1 MEEWERSHSGK
12 KKGETKKER
21 KVSFNQR
28 VCESEINSCKRVVA
42 SRTGEMKMKSKDD
55 YIKTNIVKYHNM
67 NRSKTESCLQSLDYV
82 QFTNSPDIKYASI
95 DVLYVI

>member
-28 VCESEINSCKRVVA
+28 VCESEINSSRRLVA
-42 SRTGEMKMKSKDD
+42 SKTGEMKIQSKDD
-55 YIKTNIVKYHNM
+55 YIGTNIVKCHRM
-67 NRSKTESCLQSLDYV
+67 NRSKTESCLQSLNSI
-82 QFTNSPDIKYASI
+82 QSTNSPDRKYASI

>member
-28 VCESEINSCKRVVA
+28 DFEDENTSNKREVA
-42 SRTGEMKMKSKDD
+42 SKTGELKMKSKDD
-55 YIKTNIVKYHNM
+55 IEI
-67 NRSKTESCLQSLDYV
+67 R
-82 QFTNSPDIKYASI
+82 
-95 DVLYVI
+95 

>member
-28 VCESEINSCKRVVA
+28 VCGDEKYSSKSVVA
-42 SRTGEMKMKSKDD
+42 SQTDEMKMKSKDD
-55 YIKTNIVKYHNM
+55 IETEIVKYHKI
-67 NRSKTESCLQSLDYV
+67 NRSKTESCLQSLNSV
-82 QFTNSPDIKYASI
+82 QSTNSSDRKYASI
-95 DVLYVI
+95 DVLYLI